1 MKKNIFRLSLLLFVL
16 LLTIVPSI
24 ARASSVSYTYNCS
37 YLYYSTMKNNGELQ
51 DISGFTGGFSINQKN
66 HNGYSVFFVHMAKKD
81 GHSYL
86 MYCKDMGKHADAN
99 RNGDG
104 LTGLVNNGSID
115 SDSGLSETKRKLF
128 EDLFSNG
135 YHFDISDT
143 ATSLNT
149 KNDRLSAIA
158 MQFLVWEVAEGART
172 DWNASGSGGDTYAP
186 ARPLRNNAYD
196 TIIKPNGCPN
206 APNGTAQSGT
216 LCAAYRNIIDNIRK
230 ATKADSA
237 TAFDKTYTMKWNSS
251 KQKYYLEVPGLDIY
265 KKCTSNNAKI
275 TVTVSGTKAI
285 LTSEKT
291 FDAATI
297 TCQHISGQGTSGTT
311 KPFVVYEYN
320 SCPYADGCQGFVY
333 GGGTK
338 VYSKK
343 FTVGTEKSEVKI
355 VKKNTS
361 GASVSGAVFNLSLQ
375 NDASKYNF
383 NLDGNGGK
391 KSITASGTY
400 KVSEKTAP
408 SGYTKIA
415 DFTISFDL
423 PSQKITACTNKSTN
437 SSGQTTCLNG
447 QVTVTFKDNLITMT
461 IVDTAKNFKI
471 KKVDSTGKN
480 GIKGATF
487 QIKNKSGTVMK
498 FKNENGIFVYN
509 TSGNVTNLKIDNSY
523 SYPISLLPDGE
534 YSIIETAV
542 PSPYVLSSSEAER
555 TTKIKVSDGNLSVYD
570 ESQKKYVVSS
580 DASVSVK
587 NYKTEVNILKTG
599 NGKSLEGVVFILYKE
614 DKETYVNSSM
624 TSAGVYDYS
633 GTSTDVTTRTNY
645 VTNSKGNIK
654 VNNLPEG
661 KYYFKE
667 IQTVEPFQ
675 VPTGDAAYTE
685 VTITVTKNGV
695 KVNNK
700 SQNTIAISNSANSFN
715 FYKVDENGNYLTSGK
730 FKIQKW
736 DDDKNRYVDIRV
748 SSVQNDGTYDEH
760 ADIFQPDNKGKV
772 KFSLKNGIGTFI
784 NMPSS
789 TKYRIV
795 ETDAPEGYEIGD
807 ASEGAEVTIDK
818 YGNSSGLLI
827 LTNQKISTEEGD
839 ASAELIVNIA
849 TGQNRVPWALI
860 IGGVVIIIGGLISV
874 VMYLNKKGQKK

>member
-1 MKKNIFRLSLLLFVL
+1 MKKNILRFSLLLFIL
-16 LLTIVPSI
+16 LVTIAPSI
-24 ARASSVSYTYNCS
+24 AKASTATYSYNCS
-37 YLYYSTMKNNGELQ
+37 YIYYSTMKSNGELQ
-51 DISGFTGGFSINQKN
+51 DISALTSGFYVNTKF
-66 HNGYSVFFVHMAKKD
+66 HDGYSVFFVHMAKQ
-81 GHSYL
+81 GGRSYL
-86 MYCKDMGKHADAN
+86 MYCKDMGKFADTELN
-99 RNGDG
+99 NY
-104 LTGLVNNGSID
+104 TLVGNSNDGSIAAG
-115 SDSGLSETKRKLF
+115 SGLSEAKRKML

-158 MQFLVWEVAEGART
+158 MQLLVWEVTEGART
-172 DWNASGSGGDTYAP
+172 DWNASGSGGDIYAP
-186 ARPLRNNAYD
+186 TRQYTANSYD
-196 TIIKPNGCPN
+196 KIIKPNGCPT
-206 APNGTAQSGT
+206 APEGTVKSGT
-216 LCAAYRNIIDNIRK
+216 LCAAYRNIIDNVRK
-230 ATKADSA
+230 ATKASSA

-265 KKCTSNNAKI
+265 KSCTSNNAKI

-285 LTSEKT
+285 LTSDKT

-297 TCQHISGQGTSGTT
+297 TCQHIAGQGTSGTT
-311 KPFVVYEYN
+311 KPFVVYEYRN
-320 SCPYADGCQGFVY
+320 CPISTGCQGFVY

-338 VYSKK
+338 IYSKK

-355 VKKNTS
+355 LKKNTS
-361 GASVSGAVFNLSLQ
+361 GASVDGAVFNLSLQ
-375 NDASKYNF
+375 NDASHYNF

-391 KSITASGTY
+391 KYITASGTY

-408 SGYTKIA
+408 SGYSKIA
-415 DFTISFDL
+415 DFTISLDL

-447 QVTVTFKDNLITMT
+447 QVTVTFENNLITMT
-461 IVDTAKNFKI
+461 VVDTAKNFKI

-498 FKNENGIFVYN
+498 FKNESGIFVYN
-509 TSGNVTNLKIDNSY
+509 TSGTVTDLKIDSSY

-534 YSIIETAV
+534 YQVVETAV
-542 PSPYVLSSSEAER
+542 PAPYVLASSEAER
-555 TTKIKVSDGNLSVYD
+555 TTWIKVSDGTLSVYD

-599 NGKSLEGVVFILYKE
+599 NGKSLEGVVFVLYKE
-614 DKETYVNSSM
+614 DKETFVNSGM

-633 GTSTDVTTRTNY
+633 GTSTDTTTRTSY
-645 VTNSKGNIK
+645 VTNNKGNIK

-675 VPTGDAAYTE
+675 VPTGDAAFTE
-685 VTITVTKNGV
+685 VTITVTKSGV

-715 FYKVDENGNYLTSGK
+715 FYKVDEDGNYLTSGK

-736 DDDKNRYVDIRV
+736 DDDKDRYVDIRV
-748 SSVQNDGTYDEH
+748 SSVQNDGTYDER
-760 ADIFQPDNKGKV
+760 ADIFQPDDKGKV